1 MGPITRVLG
10 LNLTAW
16 SYRDDFSIGLQS
28 CAEFMPDLRR
38 LGDHLR
44 DELMAMKAAASTAG
58 SAASA

>member
-16 SYRDDFSIGLQS
+16 SYRDNFSIGLHS

-38 LGDHLR
+38 LGDHFR
-44 DELMAMKAAASTAG
+44 AELAAMTAAATPQTVV
-58 SAASA
+58 